1 MNRNE
6 VQAVEEIL
14 PHRPPF
20 LFVSRIVSLDAGRS
34 ATTEYDVPPDLPLFR
49 GHFPQEPILPGV
61 IVMEMLAQ
69 TGGLAFLSQ
78 DGMRGK
84 VAYLAGI
91 DQARFRRPV
100 RPGDTIRAE
109 VQIVSMKRR
118 VGRAVGKAYVGK
130 EEAASATLLFALSN

>member
-1 MNRNE
+1 
-6 VQAVEEIL
+6 
-14 PHRPPF
+14 
-20 LFVSRIVSLDAGRS
+20 
-34 ATTEYDVPPDLPLFR
+34 
-49 GHFPQEPILPGV
+49 
-61 IVMEMLAQ
+61 MEMLAQ

-109 VQIVSMKRR
+109 VQIISMKRR